1 MVENHDNKY
10 KESNEEIIER
20 LEEMKQNQVI
30 VSQAVFAQLDE
41 IRKLSVKDDQ
51 QLEEADLGSFMS
63 GDKVVEE
70 IKGPRNI
77 SLEIINQAAKQK
89 ENSGKGNHWPLTFV
103 VKCTKIIDTS
113 GIELANLKGILSDD
127 NMSMYFIE
135 WVSSQY
141 QGPRIEEG
149 KSYRISHS
157 VTDIY
162 AHDGIRE
169 YSLVFNRGTII
180 EEVEVNQ

>member
-41 IRKLSVKDDQ
+41 IRKLRVKDDQ
-51 QLEEADLGSFMS
+51 QVEADLGSFMS
-63 GDKVVEE
+63 GDKVEVEE

-77 SLEIINQAAKQK
+77 SLEIINQAAKRK
-89 ENSGKGNHWPLTFV
+89 EASGKGNHWPLPFV
-103 VKCTKIIDTS
+103 VKCTKVVDTS
-113 GIELANLKGILSDD
+113 GIEQANLKGILSDD

-135 WVSSQY
+135 WTSSRY

-149 KSYRISHS
+149 KSYRISKC

-162 AHDGIRE
+162 PHDGIRE

-180 EEVEVNQ
+180 EEVNQ